1 MISKEL
7 TAQAID
13 ALKQGKRQEAHD
25 LLEQAVELDP
35 NNAKAWY
42 FLSRAQTSIT
52 DKRISLNTV
61 LAISPDNQL
70 AKDALARLV
79 DGDDGDDDEEV
90 PESTAPLISETPE
103 PVAYT
108 ENVAYEQQPF
118 ENKNSSTP
126 KGSWPRMGLG
136 RGHKTR
142 IGNLRVP
149 IAIEDAPEF
158 TAPEIIQNEFVQTFK
173 TGYKILQRKPNVY
186 WDEIQRASWW
196 RFWQYAMIALVF
208 GAIVSAVAGFLLQ
221 IEFASADEAIQMPSV
236 LSMLWSFLLFLPI
249 NLSLLYIGIYA
260 SYWFATK
267 RRKGQA
273 SFLHHAY
280 TVLLPMLTAG
290 LIIDVANFVLA
301 ILPVF
306 GMLIAIALF
315 GLWIYSLY
323 IAGQGIA
330 MAHGLPKSSGYAA
343 MGMYVLATFLASLVL
358 SPILMI
364 VGLI

>member
-1 MISKEL
+1 
-7 TAQAID
+7 
-13 ALKQGKRQEAHD
+13 
-25 LLEQAVELDP
+25 
-35 NNAKAWY
+35 
-42 FLSRAQTSIT
+42 
-52 DKRISLNTV
+52 
-61 LAISPDNQL
+61 
-70 AKDALARLV
+70 
-79 DGDDGDDDEEV
+79 
-90 PESTAPLISETPE
+90 
-103 PVAYT
+103 
-108 ENVAYEQQPF
+108 
-118 ENKNSSTP
+118 
-126 KGSWPRMGLG
+126 MGLG

-236 LSMLWSFLLFLPI
+236 LSMAWSFLLFLPI

-301 ILPVF
+301 ILPVL

-364 VGLI
+364 AGLI